1 MLDAFTAITIIASLI
16 LAFLFLL
23 ILFIVVLVYNY
34 YSRMHSSMRSYGAA

>member
-1 MLDAFTAITIIASLI
+1 MLDAFTAITIIAVFNLS
-16 LAFLFLL
+16 FSFLL